1 MELNGVLIEEYES
14 PLGVM
19 RLGVTGDGL
28 CLCDWPSEA
37 RDARM
42 DRRLS
47 KYLGPGAG
55 GDREAIIEEA
65 RRQLDEYFAG
75 KRREF
80 TVEVRLAGTEFQQ
93 KVWRRLAEIPYGE
106 TLSYGELADSMGLRS
121 AVRAV
126 ASACGANCLS
136 IFVPCHR
143 VIGADGS
150 LTGYAGGVDAKR
162 ALLRMEAGL

>member
-1 MELNGVLIEEYES
+1 MELNGVLIEEYKS

-42 DRRLS
+42 DQRLS

-75 KRREF
+75 KTREF
-80 TVEVRLAGTEFQQ
+80 TVAVTLAGT
-93 KVWRRLAEIPYGE
+93 R
-106 TLSYGELADSMGLRS
+106 
-121 AVRAV
+121 
-126 ASACGANCLS
+126 
-136 IFVPCHR
+136 
-143 VIGADGS
+143 
-150 LTGYAGGVDAKR
+150 
-162 ALLRMEAGL
+162 